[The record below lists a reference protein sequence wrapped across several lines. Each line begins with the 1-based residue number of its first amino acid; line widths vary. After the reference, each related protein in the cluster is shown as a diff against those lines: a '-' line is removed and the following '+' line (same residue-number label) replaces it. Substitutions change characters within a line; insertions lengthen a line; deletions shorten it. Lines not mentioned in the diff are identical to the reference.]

1 MIKWFKTNKKLREI
15 LIKKQ
20 EEIDNLRN
28 DWFLKRK
35 EISDLKRELMLARRM
50 WDISDKTKKY

>member
-15 LIKKQ
+15 LNKKQ

-35 EISDLKRELMLARRM
+35 EISDLKRELMLDRRM

>member
-15 LIKKQ
+15 LTKKQ

-35 EISDLKRELMLARRM
+35 EISDLKRELMLAKRM

>member
-15 LIKKQ
+15 LNKKQ

-35 EISDLKRELMLARRM
+35 EISDLKRELMLAIRM

>member
-1 MIKWFKTNKKLREI
+1 MIKWFKTNKKLRE
-15 LIKKQ
+15 LLNKKQ

-28 DWFLKRK
+28 DWFKKRK
-35 EISDLKRELMLARRM
+35 EISDLKRELDLARKM

>member
-15 LIKKQ
+15 LTKKQ

>member
-15 LIKKQ
+15 LTKKQ

-35 EISDLKRELMLARRM
+35 EISDLKRELMLAKRM
-50 WDISDKTKKY
+50 WDISDKTKQY

>member
-1 MIKWFKTNKKLREI
+1 MIKWFKTNKKLRQI
-15 LIKKQ
+15 LNKKQ

>member
-15 LIKKQ
+15 LNKKQ

-35 EISDLKRELMLARRM
+35 EISDLKRELMLAKRM
-50 WDISDKTKKY
+50 WDISDKTKQY

>member
-1 MIKWFKTNKKLREI
+1 MIKWFRTNKTLRKL
-15 LIKKQ
+15 LNKKT
-20 EEIDNLRN
+20 EEANNIRTE
-28 DWFLKRK
+28 WFRQRK

>member
-15 LIKKQ
+15 LNKKQ

-28 DWFLKRK
+28 DLFLKRK

>member
-15 LIKKQ
+15 LNKKQ

-35 EISDLKRELMLARRM
+35 EISDLKRELMLAKRM